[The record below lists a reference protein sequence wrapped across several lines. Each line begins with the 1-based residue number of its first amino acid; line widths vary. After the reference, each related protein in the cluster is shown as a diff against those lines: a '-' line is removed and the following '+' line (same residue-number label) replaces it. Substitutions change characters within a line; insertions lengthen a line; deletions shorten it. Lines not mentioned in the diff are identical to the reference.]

1 MVIADSPLN
10 KDAACA
16 AAQSDVAYSQ
26 LVARIRLVL
35 TVSAVLVAILDHAG
49 PGPANLTALMVLS
62 AYALLCAAVYLC
74 PRCQPRWTRGKLR
87 HRLDVAVSAA
97 VVAAV
102 GQADIFP
109 LVFLF
114 FAIVVASLR
123 YGLAEGVRVTIATV
137 LLYYLAAMLTLPEV
151 APARVLLRAAVLL
164 AFGRVIAQLGELHIL
179 AARRQALLRELNQ
192 VANPR
197 FGVERS
203 MTVALETIRAFF
215 MADSCLM
222 LLADPEQEQERGAHL
237 RGAHSRGAHSRGAHL
252 RGAHFLRTVRANG
265 PTVVPA
271 IPIDAALARA
281 MLPEPR
287 THVLLYVRA
296 WRCWRAF
303 GGCALGYADE
313 PATWTGHASG
323 SLRELAELLGAA
335 SFISAPV
342 NFGRGKGRIIVAAGT
357 RHLGRGDALF
367 LARIAEQGLRAI
379 ERIDLL
385 DRIASDA
392 AALERKKIALD
403 LHDSA
408 IQSYIG
414 LQLGLVALCRK
425 AAPGN
430 PLATD
435 LDRLVTMAADVIG
448 QLRDEAR
455 RVCAAPGAD
464 QFMFLAALRRQ
475 AAQASSAY
483 GVAIRIDAAPGL
495 ALGDRLGAEVL
506 HIVREGISNVC
517 RHTSAG
523 SATVALRCAGA
534 TLRIDIINPH
544 DGTTPPAFQPRS
556 LSERAAALG
565 GAAEVREGG
574 ANETIVTV
582 EIPL

>member
-62 AYALLCAAVYLC
+62 AYAVLCAAVYLC

-137 LLYYLAAMLTLPEV
+137 VLYYLAAIITQPEL

-179 AARRQALLRELNQ
+179 AARRQALLRELHQ

-197 FGVERS
+197 FGVDRS
-203 MTVALETIRAFF
+203 MTAALERVRAFF
-215 MADSCLM
+215 MADSCL
-222 LLADPEQEQERGAHL
+222 LLLDDPDTGGPGLHT
-237 RGAHSRGAHSRGAHL
+237 
-252 RGAHFLRTVRANG
+252 LRTVRAGG
-265 PTVVPA
+265 PTMAAPVPV
-271 IPIDAALARA
+271 DAAVARA
-281 MLPEPR
+281 MLPEPA

-296 WRCWRAF
+296 WPVWPAWRIF
-303 GGCALGYADE
+303 GGCALAHAGESAPWSAHDPGALRDTAD
-313 PATWTGHASG
+313 
-323 SLRELAELLGAA
+323 LLGAC

-342 NFGRGKGRIIVAAGT
+342 SFGRGKGRIIVAAGT

-367 LARIAEQGLRAI
+367 LVRVAEQGLRAI
-379 ERIDLL
+379 DRIDLL

-403 LHDSA
+403 LHDTA

-430 PLATD
+430 ELAPD
-435 LDRLVTMAADVIG
+435 LDKLVTMAADVIA
-448 QLRDEAR
+448 QLRDDAQR
-455 RVCAAPGAD
+455 ACAAPAAGD
-464 QFMFLAALRRQ
+464 TMFLPALRRQ
-475 AAQASSAY
+475 AAQAAAAY
-483 GVAIRIDAAPGL
+483 GVEVRIDAAPGL

-506 HIVREGISNVC
+506 QIVREGISNVC
-517 RHTSAG
+517 RHTSATT
-523 SATVALRCAGA
+523 ATITLRCSGA
-534 TLRIDIINPH
+534 MLRIDIANPH
-544 DGTTPPAFQPRS
+544 GGAPAEEAPPFQPRS

-565 GAAEVREGG
+565 GSVVVRQDG
-574 ANETIVTV
+574 ASDTIVTV

>member
-1 MVIADSPLN
+1 MVMADTPLD

-49 PGPANLTALMVLS
+49 RGSANLTALMVLS
-62 AYALLCAAVYLC
+62 AYAVLCAAVYLC
-74 PRCQPRWTRGKLR
+74 PQCQPRWTRGKLR

-123 YGLAEGVRVTIATV
+123 YGLAEGGRVTIATV
-137 LLYYLAAMLTLPEV
+137 LLYYLAALITLPDV
-151 APARVLLRAAVLL
+151 APGRVLLRAVVLL

-197 FGVERS
+197 FGIERS
-203 MTVALETIRAFF
+203 MTAALERVRAFF

-222 LLADPEQEQERGAHL
+222 LLADPEQGQERGVYAL
-237 RGAHSRGAHSRGAHL
+237 RA
-252 RGAHFLRTVRANG
+252 VRAG
-265 PTVVPA
+265 SPDVVPA
-271 IPIDAALARA
+271 IPLDAALARA
-281 MLPEPR
+281 MLPEAR
-287 THVLLYVRA
+287 TDVFLYVRG
-296 WRCWRAF
+296 WRAF
-303 GGCALGYADE
+303 GGCALSYADDS
-313 PATWTGHASG
+313 AAWSAQARASLG
-323 SLRELAELLGAA
+323 ELAELLGAA
-335 SFISAPV
+335 SFISVPV
-342 NFGRGKGRIIVAAGT
+342 SFGRAQGRIIVAAGT

-403 LHDSA
+403 LHDTA

-430 PLATD
+430 PLAPD
-435 LDRLVTMAADVIG
+435 LDRLVSMAAEVIA
-448 QLRDEAR
+448 QLRDDTQRA
-455 RVCAAPGAD
+455 CATPGAGD
-464 QFMFLAALRRQ
+464 AMFLAALRRQ
-475 AAQASSAY
+475 AAQAMAAY
-483 GVAIRIDAAPGL
+483 AVEIRIDAAPDL

-506 HIVREGISNVC
+506 QIVREGISNVC
-517 RHTSAG
+517 RHTSAAT
-523 SATVALRCAGA
+523 ATVALRCAGA
-534 TLRIDIINPH
+534 MLRIDIINPH
-544 DGTTPPAFQPRS
+544 DGAAPPAFQPRS

-565 GAAEVREGG
+565 GAAVVHHHS

>member
-1 MVIADSPLN
+1 MIIAHSPLN
-10 KDAACA
+10 KDAAGA

-35 TVSAVLVAILDHAG
+35 TVCAVLVAVLDHAG
-49 PGPANLTALMVLS
+49 PGPANVTALIVLS
-62 AYALLCAAVYLC
+62 AYAALCAAVYLC

-137 LLYYLAAMLTLPEV
+137 LLYYLAAIITLPEV
-151 APARVLLRAAVLL
+151 APARVLLRVVVLL

-203 MTVALETIRAFF
+203 MTAALERVRAFF

-222 LLADPEQEQERGAHL
+222 LLDDPDTGAY
-237 RGAHSRGAHSRGAHL
+237 A
-252 RGAHFLRTVRANG
+252 LRTVHADG
-265 PTVVPA
+265 PPVVPA
-271 IPIDAALARA
+271 VPIDAALARA
-281 MLPEPR
+281 MLPAAR
-287 THVLLYVRA
+287 THVLLYVRG
-296 WRCWRAF
+296 WRCWRTF
-303 GGCALGYADE
+303 GGCALGHPADS
-313 PATWTGHASG
+313 AAWTAHDAG
-323 SLRELAELLGAA
+323 SLGELAELLGAA
-335 SFISAPV
+335 CFISAPV
-342 NFGRGKGRIIVAAGT
+342 SFGRGKGRIIVAART

-367 LARIAEQGLRAI
+367 LARIAEHGLRAI
-379 ERIDLL
+379 DRIDLL

-403 LHDSA
+403 LHDTA

-430 PLATD
+430 PLAAD
-435 LDRLVTMAADVIG
+435 LDRLVTMAADVIA
-448 QLRDEAR
+448 QLRDEAQR
-455 RVCAAPGAD
+455 ACAAPGEGDA
-464 QFMFLAALRRQ
+464 MFLAALRRQ
-475 AAQASSAY
+475 AAQATATY
-483 GVAIRIDAAPGL
+483 GVEIRIDALGGRGL

-506 HIVREGISNVC
+506 QIVREGISNVC
-517 RHTSAG
+517 RHTG
-523 SATVALRCAGA
+523 ATTASVALRCSGA
-534 TLRIDIINPH
+534 MLRIDIINPH
-544 DGTTPPAFQPRS
+544 DGTAPPAFQPRS

-565 GAAEVREGG
+565 GAAVVHQG

>member
-10 KDAACA
+10 QDAARA

-35 TVSAVLVAILDHAG
+35 AVSAVLVAVLDHAG
-49 PGPANLTALMVLS
+49 PGLARPASLMVLS

-102 GQADIFP
+102 GAADIFP

-137 LLYYLAAMLTLPEV
+137 LLYCLAAVVTLPEV
-151 APARVLLRAAVLL
+151 APARMLLRVAVLL

-197 FGVERS
+197 FGIDRS
-203 MTVALETIRAFF
+203 MTAALEQVRAFF
-215 MADSCLM
+215 MADSCL
-222 LLADPEQEQERGAHL
+222 LLLDDPERGGHAL
-237 RGAHSRGAHSRGAHL
+237 RSVQAGAPGM
-252 RGAHFLRTVRANG
+252 
-265 PTVVPA
+265 VPA
-271 IPIDAALARA
+271 VPIDAALAHA
-281 MLPEPR
+281 MQPAPGAQ
-287 THVLLYVRA
+287 LLLFVRS
-296 WRCWRAF
+296 WRRWCRWRAV
-303 GGCALGYADE
+303 GGCALV
-313 PATWTGHASG
+313 HAGDGAAWSAHDPG
-323 SLRELAELLGAA
+323 APRELADLLGAA
-335 SFISAPV
+335 SFISARV
-342 NFGRGKGRIIVAAGT
+342 RVGRGKGRIIVAAGT

-379 ERIDLL
+379 DRIDLL
-385 DRIASDA
+385 DRIVCDA

-408 IQSYIG
+408 IQSCIG

-430 PLATD
+430 PLAPD
-435 LDRLVTMAADVIG
+435 LDRLVAMAADVIA
-448 QLRDEAR
+448 QLRAEAQR
-455 RVCAAPGAD
+455 ACAAPAAD
-464 QFMFLAALRRQ
+464 ADADAMFLAALRRQ
-475 AAQASSAY
+475 AAQARAAY
-483 GVAIRIDAAPGL
+483 GIEIRIDAAPGL
-495 ALGDRLGAEVL
+495 ALGERLGAEVL
-506 HIVREGISNVC
+506 QIVREGISNVC
-517 RHTSAG
+517 RHTSAA
-523 SATVALRCAGA
+523 SASVALRCGGA
-534 TLRIDIINPH
+534 TLGIDIANPH
-544 DGTTPPAFQPRS
+544 GGSVPPPFQPRS

-565 GAAEVREGG
+565 GAVVVHQGG
-574 ANETIVTV
+574 AHDTIVTV

>member
-1 MVIADSPLN
+1 MVIADTPLD

-35 TVSAVLVAILDHAG
+35 TVCAVLVAILDHAG

-137 LLYYLAAMLTLPEV
+137 LLYYLAAIITLPEV
-151 APARVLLRAAVLL
+151 APGRVLLRAVVLL

-197 FGVERS
+197 FGIERS
-203 MTVALETIRAFF
+203 MTAALERVRAFF

-222 LLADPEQEQERGAHL
+222 LLDDPDSGVHT
-237 RGAHSRGAHSRGAHL
+237 
-252 RGAHFLRTVRANG
+252 LRTVRAGG
-265 PTVVPA
+265 PAVAPA
-271 IPIDAALARA
+271 IAVAPALARA
-281 MLPEPR
+281 MLPAAR
-287 THVLLYVRA
+287 TGVLLYVRA

-303 GGCALGYADE
+303 GASALSHAGDSAAWTGYA
-313 PATWTGHASG
+313 PA
-323 SLRELAELLGAA
+323 SLREQAELLGAA

-342 NFGRGKGRIIVAAGT
+342 SFGRGKGRLIVAAAT

-367 LARIAEQGLRAI
+367 LERIAEQGLHAI
-379 ERIDLL
+379 DRIDLL

-425 AAPGN
+425 ASPGN
-430 PLATD
+430 PLAAD
-435 LDRLVTMAADVIG
+435 LDRLVSMAADVIA
-448 QLRDEAR
+448 QLRDDAQR
-455 RVCAAPGAD
+455 ACAAPGAD
-464 QFMFLAALRRQ
+464 DAMFLAALRRQ
-475 AAQASSAY
+475 AAQAAAAY
-483 GVAIRIDAAPGL
+483 GVEIRIDAAPGL

-506 HIVREGISNVC
+506 QIVREGISNVC
-517 RHTSAG
+517 RHSGAAT
-523 SATVALRCAGA
+523 ATVALRCTGA
-534 TLRIDIINPH
+534 ILRIDIINPH
-544 DGTTPPAFQPRS
+544 DGTAPPAFQPRS
-556 LSERAAALG
+556 LSERAGALG
-565 GAAEVREGG
+565 GAAVVHHDSAG
-574 ANETIVTV
+574 ETIVTV

>member
-1 MVIADSPLN
+1 MADSPLD

-16 AAQSDVAYSQ
+16 TAQSDVAYSE

-35 TVSAVLVAILDHAG
+35 TVCAVLVALLDHAG
-49 PGPANLTALMVLS
+49 PGAANVNALVILS
-62 AYALLCAAVYLC
+62 AYAVLCAAVYLC
-74 PRCQPRWTRGKLR
+74 PRCQPRWTCGKLR

-97 VVAAV
+97 VMAAA
-102 GQADIFP
+102 GQVDIFP

-123 YGLAEGVRVTIATV
+123 YGLAEGVRVTFATV
-137 LLYYLAAMLTLPEV
+137 ILYYLAAVITLPEV
-151 APARVLLRAAVLL
+151 APARVLLRAVVLL

-203 MTVALETIRAFF
+203 MTDALERVRAFF

-222 LLADPEQEQERGAHL
+222 LLDDPERGGHT
-237 RGAHSRGAHSRGAHL
+237 
-252 RGAHFLRTVRANG
+252 LRTVHTGG
-265 PTVVPA
+265 PAVVPA
-271 IPIDAALARA
+271 VPVDAAAAGL
-281 MLPEPR
+281 MLPAAHAPVH
-287 THVLLYVRA
+287 TPVLLYVRA
-296 WRCWRAF
+296 WRYCRGL
-303 GGCALGYADE
+303 GGCALA
-313 PATWTGHASG
+313 HAGDSAAWSAHDPG
-323 SLRELAELLGAA
+323 SLRELADLLGAA
-335 SFISAPV
+335 SLISAPV
-342 NFGRGKGRIIVAAGT
+342 AFGRGKGRIIVTAGT
-357 RHLGRGDALF
+357 RRLGRGDALF
-367 LARIAEQGLRAI
+367 LARVAEQGLRAI
-379 ERIDLL
+379 DRIDLL

-430 PLATD
+430 PLAPD
-435 LDRLVTMAADVIG
+435 LDRLVSMAAEVIA
-448 QLRDEAR
+448 QLRDDTQRA
-455 RVCAAPGAD
+455 CAAPGAD
-464 QFMFLAALRRQ
+464 DAMFLAALRRQ
-475 AAQASSAY
+475 AAQATAAY
-483 GVAIRIDAAPGL
+483 GVDIRIDAAPDL

-506 HIVREGISNVC
+506 QIVREGISNVC
-517 RHTSAG
+517 RHTSAAT
-523 SATVALRCAGA
+523 ATVALRCAGA
-534 TLRIDIINPH
+534 MLRIDIINPH
-544 DGTTPPAFQPRS
+544 DGAAPPAFQPRS

-565 GAAEVREGG
+565 GAAVVHRHS

>member
-1 MVIADSPLN
+1 LAANGTTTMVIADSPLN
-10 KDAACA
+10 QDAARA

-35 TVSAVLVAILDHAG
+35 TVCAVLVAILDHAG
-49 PGPANLTALMVLS
+49 PGPANRTALVILA

-97 VVAAV
+97 VMAAA

-123 YGLAEGVRVTIATV
+123 YGLAEGLRVTVATV
-137 LLYYLAAMLTLPEV
+137 LLYFLAAVITLPEL
-151 APARVLLRAAVLL
+151 APGRVLLRAAVLL

-197 FGVERS
+197 FGIDRS
-203 MTVALETIRAFF
+203 MTAALERVRAFF
-215 MADSCLM
+215 MADSCL
-222 LLADPEQEQERGAHL
+222 LLLEQQDGGGHA
-237 RGAHSRGAHSRGAHL
+237 
-252 RGAHFLRTVRANG
+252 LRTVQAGG
-265 PTVVPA
+265 PAVVAA
-271 IPIDAALARA
+271 IPVDAALASA
-281 MLPEPR
+281 MLPEAGSQA
-287 THVLLYVRA
+287 LLYVRP

-303 GGCALGYADE
+303 GGCALAHGGAGAWSAPAPDRLRRLAD
-313 PATWTGHASG
+313 
-323 SLRELAELLGAA
+323 LLGAA
-335 SFISAPV
+335 SFISVPLS
-342 NFGRGKGRIIVAAGT
+342 FGRGKGRIVVAAGT

-379 ERIDLL
+379 DRIDLL

-403 LHDSA
+403 LHDTA

-430 PLATD
+430 PLAPD
-435 LDRLVTMAADVIG
+435 LDRLVNMAAEVIA
-448 QLRDEAR
+448 QLRDEAQR
-455 RVCAAPGAD
+455 ACAPPAAD
-464 QFMFLAALRRQ
+464 DAMFLAALRRQ
-475 AAQASSAY
+475 AAQAAAAF
-483 GVAIRIDAAPGL
+483 GVEVGIDAAPGL

-506 HIVREGISNVC
+506 QMVREGISNVC
-517 RHTSAG
+517 RHTG
-523 SATVALRCAGA
+523 ATAASVRLRCSGA
-534 TLRIDIINPH
+534 MLRIEIANPH
-544 DGTTPPAFQPRS
+544 GGSLPPPFQPRS

-565 GAAEVREGG
+565 GAAVVRHG
-574 ANETIVTV
+574 AHDTLVTV

>member
-16 AAQSDVAYSQ
+16 AAQSDVVYSQ

-203 MTVALETIRAFF
+203 MTAALEKIRAFF

-222 LLADPEQEQERGAHL
+222 LLADPEQEHE
-237 RGAHSRGAHSRGAHL
+237 
-252 RGAHFLRTVRANG
+252 RGAHFLRTVRADG

-313 PATWTGHASG
+313 PATWTGHACG

-414 LQLGLVALCRK
+414 LQLGLAALCRK

-430 PLATD
+430 PLAAD
-435 LDRLVTMAADVIG
+435 LDRLVTIAADVIG

-455 RVCAAPGAD
+455 RACAAPGAD
-464 QFMFLAALRRQ
+464 QSMFLAALRRQ

-544 DGTTPPAFQPRS
+544 DGATPPRFQPRS
-556 LSERAAALG
+556 LSERAVALG
-565 GAAEVREGG
+565 GAAVVREGG

>member
-1 MVIADSPLN
+1 MVMADSPLN
-10 KDAACA
+10 ADAACA

-35 TVSAVLVAILDHAG
+35 TVCAVLVAVLDHAG
-49 PGPANLTALMVLS
+49 PGATDVTANFTALTIVS

-87 HRLDVAVSAA
+87 HRLDVAVSGA
-97 VVAAV
+97 VMVAA
-102 GQADIFP
+102 GQVDIFP

-123 YGLAEGVRVTIATV
+123 YGLAEGVRVTFATV
-137 LLYYLAAMLTLPEV
+137 LLYYLAAVITLPEV
-151 APARVLLRAAVLL
+151 APARVLLRAVVLL

-203 MTVALETIRAFF
+203 MTAALERVRAFF
-215 MADSCLM
+215 MAQGCLM
-222 LLADPEQEQERGAHL
+222 LLDDPERAGYT
-237 RGAHSRGAHSRGAHL
+237 
-252 RGAHFLRTVRANG
+252 LRTVHAG
-265 PTVVPA
+265 APALVPA
-271 IPIDAALARA
+271 VAVDPAMARA
-281 MLPEPR
+281 MLSAAHPQ
-287 THVLLYVRA
+287 VLLYVRP
-296 WRCWRAF
+296 WRYCRAL
-303 GGCALGYADE
+303 GGCALGHAGGNAAWSVHA
-313 PATWTGHASG
+313 PA
-323 SLRELAELLGAA
+323 SLGELADLLGAA

-357 RHLGRGDALF
+357 RHLRRGDALF

-379 ERIDLL
+379 DRIELL

-430 PLATD
+430 PLAPD
-435 LDRLVTMAADVIG
+435 LDKLLAMAVDVIA
-448 QLRDEAR
+448 QLRDEAQR
-455 RVCAAPGAD
+455 ACATPAAADGA
-464 QFMFLAALRRQ
+464 MFLTALRRQ
-475 AAQASSAY
+475 AAQAQAAY
-483 GVAIRIDAAPGL
+483 GVDIRIDAAGAAGL
-495 ALGDRLGAEVL
+495 TLGDRLGAEVL
-506 HIVREGISNVC
+506 QIVREGISNVC
-517 RHTSAG
+517 RHTGAAT
-523 SATVALRCAGA
+523 ATVALRCDGA
-534 TLRIDIINPH
+534 TLRIDIANPH
-544 DGTTPPAFQPRS
+544 GEAAPPSFQPRS
-556 LSERAAALG
+556 LSERASALG
-565 GAAEVREGG
+565 GCAVVRRDH
-574 ANETIVTV
+574 ASDTIVTV

>member
-1 MVIADSPLN
+1 MVMADTPLN
-10 KDAACA
+10 KDAAWA

-74 PRCQPRWTRGKLR
+74 PQCQPRWTRGKLR

-109 LVFLF
+109 LVFLI

-137 LLYYLAAMLTLPEV
+137 LLYYLAALITLPEV
-151 APARVLLRAAVLL
+151 APGRVLLRAVVLL

-197 FGVERS
+197 FGIERS
-203 MTVALETIRAFF
+203 MTAALERVRAFF

-222 LLADPEQEQERGAHL
+222 LLDDPEQGQERGVYA
-237 RGAHSRGAHSRGAHL
+237 
-252 RGAHFLRTVRANG
+252 LRTVRAGG
-265 PTVVPA
+265 PDVAPA
-271 IPIDAALARA
+271 IPLDAALARA
-281 MLPEPR
+281 MLPAAR
-287 THVLLYVRA
+287 TDVLLYMRG
-296 WRCWRAF
+296 WRCWRSWRAF
-303 GGCALGYADE
+303 GGCALSYADDSADDSAAWTAQA
-313 PATWTGHASG
+313 PA
-323 SLRELAELLGAA
+323 SLGELAELLGAA

-342 NFGRGKGRIIVAAGT
+342 SFGRAKGRIIVAAGT

-403 LHDSA
+403 LHDTA

-430 PLATD
+430 PLAPD
-435 LDRLVTMAADVIG
+435 LDRLVSMAAEVIA
-448 QLRDEAR
+448 QLRDDAQR
-455 RVCAAPGAD
+455 ACATPGAGET
-464 QFMFLAALRRQ
+464 MFLAALRRQ
-475 AAQASSAY
+475 AAQAMAAY
-483 GVAIRIDAAPGL
+483 GVEIRIDAAPDL

-506 HIVREGISNVC
+506 QIVREGISNVC
-517 RHTSAG
+517 RHTSAT

-534 TLRIDIINPH
+534 MLRVDIINPH
-544 DGTTPPAFQPRS
+544 DGAAPPAFQPRS
-556 LSERAAALG
+556 LSERAVALG
-565 GAAEVREGG
+565 GAAVVHHDS